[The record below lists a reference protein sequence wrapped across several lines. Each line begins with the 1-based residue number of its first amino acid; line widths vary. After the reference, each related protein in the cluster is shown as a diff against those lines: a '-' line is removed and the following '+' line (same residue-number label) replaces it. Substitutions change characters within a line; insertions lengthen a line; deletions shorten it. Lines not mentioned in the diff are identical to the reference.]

1 MKGVDAVEVEKLG
14 VRFRQAC
21 GVDEVADRP
30 EKRVVSLAEVEA
42 GGFHFAVL
50 RFDVAPIR
58 PDHHWLKDS
67 VKIRHPPR
75 SESGLQAEN
84 EPL

>member
-1 MKGVDAVEVEKLG
+1 MEVEKLG
-14 VRFRQAC
+14 VRFRQA
-21 GVDEVADRP
+21 GGADQIADRP
-30 EKRVVSLAEVEA
+30 EKWVVAFAKVEL
-42 GGFHFAVL
+42 HFVGL

-75 SESGLQAEN
+75 SDSGLQAEN